1 MQTMLEINA
10 VSKAYGSTVALQ
22 TLSLSVPTGS
32 TIALIGPSGCGK
44 STLLRILAGLITP
57 DDGTVS
63 WQGEPLTT
71 AHLRAWRLKLGYVI
85 QEGGLFPHLTLQ
97 DNVTL
102 VSRQQ
107 KWSRSRQQT
116 RLLELSRLVRL
127 DESLLQRFPT
137 QVSGG
142 QRQRVA
148 LMRALFLDPDV
159 ILLDEPLGALD
170 PMIRAE
176 LQQDLREIFQRLRKT
191 VLLVTHDV
199 HEAEFLANDVVLLQE
214 GRIAQRG
221 SVASMQTS
229 PANDFVERFLKSQ
242 PLVDS
247 PKAPQPSQKEQS
259 S

>member
-1 MQTMLEINA
+1 MQNMLEINA
-10 VSKAYGSTVALQ
+10 VSKAYGSTVAMQ

-63 WQGEPLTT
+63 WQGE
-71 AHLRAWRLKLGYVI
+71 AIEADRLRAWRLKLGYVI

-107 KWSRSRQQT
+107 KWSRSQQQA

-127 DESLLQRFPT
+127 DASLLQRFPT

-199 HEAEFLANDVVLLQE
+199 HEAEILADDVVLLE
-214 GRIAQRG
+214 AGRIAQRG
-221 SVASMQTS
+221 SVASMQAS

-247 PKAPQPSQKEQS
+247 PKSPQPSQKEQS